1 MKPYNQD
8 CSLCKVMRSL
18 AFTGLGMGLGAGI
31 AYLFGAN
38 RQNMIL
44 TGIVTAAIIV
54 FGLLG
59 REKR

>member
-1 MKPYNQD
+1 
-8 CSLCKVMRSL
+8 MRSL